1 MLSLKSVKTQAV
13 ALALA
18 GTVALSSVLGSG
30 VASASPPSLVQ
41 NASFEATQL
50 AKGGYSMAV
59 DGWIK
64 NGASFVYA
72 CKEWQCYEEPE
83 MVMDAFKINLPA
95 DGVNILFMHNKGGKG
110 VGLAGVITE
119 DIIPID
125 TAKEYEFQASYF
137 TMPGYEGTPVLYM
150 SLYDSNGKGLRRVGT
165 GNITAK
171 APGWNNW
178 HTVTYKFNPS
188 SYLEAFPDLA
198 GVRLE
203 LKQGLATYNGDKLTM
218 VAFDDVK
225 FETVN

>member
-1 MLSLKSVKTQAV
+1 MLSVKSVKTQAV

-30 VASASPPSLVQ
+30 VASASPPNLVQ

-50 AKGGYSMAV
+50 AKGGGTLAV
-59 DGWIK
+59 DGWTK

-72 CKEWQCYEEPE
+72 CNAWQCYEEPE
-83 MVMDAFKINLPA
+83 MVMDEFKINLPA
-95 DGVNILFMHNKGGKG
+95 DGVNILFMHNQGGKG
-110 VGLAGVITE
+110 VGLAGVMTE

-137 TMPGYEGTPVLYM
+137 TIPGYEGSPWM
-150 SLYDSNGKGLRRVGT
+150 SIVLYDSNEKAFLRVGT
-165 GNITAK
+165 GGMTAK

-178 HTVTYKFNPS
+178 HTVTFKFNAA
-188 SYLEAFPDLA
+188 SYLAEYPDLA

-203 LKQGLATYNGDKLTM
+203 LRQGLGKYNEDKPTM

>member
-13 ALALA
+13 GLALA

-30 VASASPPSLVQ
+30 LASASPQSLVQ

-59 DGWIK
+59 DGWVK
-64 NGASFVYA
+64 NGGSFVYA
-72 CKEWQCYEEPE
+72 CNAWQCYEEPE
-83 MVMDAFKINLPA
+83 MVMDEFKINLPA

-110 VGLAGVITE
+110 QGLAGVVTE
-119 DIIPID
+119 DVIPID

-137 TMPGYEGTPVLYM
+137 TIPGYEGSPVM
-150 SLYDSNGKGLRRVGT
+150 HMVLYDSNGNGIHRVGT

-171 APGWNNW
+171 TPGWNNW

-188 SYLEAFPDLA
+188 SYLAAYPDLA

-203 LKQGLATYNGDKLTM
+203 LRQGLPTYNEDKLTM